1 MYSIEKEA
9 KRLFEIYANKKNN
22 PMVLI
27 GITNPNG
34 RLIYQFGENYK
45 PDILSE
51 NKVFEIGSV
60 TKVFTGILLQTMISE
75 QLVNL
80 DDPIVKY
87 KNSYKN
93 ALSSNSKEV
102 TFRHLITHTSG
113 LPREATNLKVKTRT
127 NPYANYNIEDLD
139 RFFISYILKKEI
151 DKKWRYSNVGVGFL
165 GNLLSEIL
173 GTTYDKAIQQRI
185 FEPLGMTNSFVNWT
199 PEQEKN
205 MIKVMKKY
213 KEIPPI
219 SLPAIEGAGA
229 IRSNLNDMLTFLE
242 ANLGLYENPLQNI
255 LNESHNVYSHLGP
268 YKKSKMGIGW
278 VITEEKDIDDHMTWH
293 GGTTIGFHTY
303 LSMIKSKK
311 LGIVVCSTDRYSLWK
326 ILMIII
332 GKQKMIAQDIGL
344 DIFKYM
350 LKKESE

>member
-1 MYSIEKEA
+1 MYSIDKEA
-9 KRLFEIYANKKNN
+9 KRLFEIYVNKKNN

-60 TKVFTGILLQTMISE
+60 TKVFTGILLQTMINE
-75 QLVNL
+75 QIVNL
-80 DDPIVKY
+80 DDPIIKY
-87 KNSYKN
+87 KNSYIN
-93 ALSSNSKEV
+93 AFSSNGKEV

-113 LPREATNLKVKTRT
+113 LPRDAKNLKLKDRT
-127 NPYANYNIEDLD
+127 NPYANYKIEDLD
-139 RFFISYILKKEI
+139 QFFTSYILKKEI

-173 GTTYDKAIQQRI
+173 GTTYDKAIKERI
-185 FEPLGMTNSFVNWT
+185 FEPLGMTNSSVNWT

-205 MIKVMKKY
+205 MIKVIKKD

-219 SLPAIEGAGA
+219 SLPAIEGSGA
-229 IRSNLNDMLTFLE
+229 IRSNLSDMLTFLE
-242 ANLGLYENPLQNI
+242 ANLGLCGSPLQNI

-268 YKKSKMGIGW
+268 YKKSKMGLAW
-278 VITEEKDIDDHMTWH
+278 WITEEKDIDDQIIWH
-293 GGTTIGFHTY
+293 GGTTVGFHTY
-303 LSMIKSKK
+303 LGMVKSKK

-326 ILMIII
+326 FLMIII

-344 DIFKYM
+344 DITRYM
-350 LKKESE
+350 LHKEFN